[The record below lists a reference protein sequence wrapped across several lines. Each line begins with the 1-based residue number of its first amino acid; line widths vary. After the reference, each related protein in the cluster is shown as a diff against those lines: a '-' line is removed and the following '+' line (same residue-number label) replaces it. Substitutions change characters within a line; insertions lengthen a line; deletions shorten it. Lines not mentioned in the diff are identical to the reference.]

1 MLGFFDRSTDL
12 NLFVR
17 HLLIL
22 TFILTYILALQDKRS
37 DKKMAVIDVVLGFF
51 KVVTF
56 VYDIVTFPIYG
67 LTQQSWKDRTK
78 QNLGQVSLILLLSKK
93 SSIDFDVYF
102 RSKMLKLVSKLSHS
116 DVTKAIAKSTKKS
129 SLKAKLTQ

>member
-1 MLGFFDRSTDL
+1 MWDFLNRSTDL

-17 HLLIL
+17 LHNCTLL
-22 TFILTYILALQDKRS
+22 FNNFNSFQDKRS

-78 QNLGQVSLILLLSKK
+78 QNLGQVSDPFHQHLLNKE
-93 SSIDFDVYF
+93 
-102 RSKMLKLVSKLSHS
+102 
-116 DVTKAIAKSTKKS
+116 
-129 SLKAKLTQ
+129 

>member
-22 TFILTYILALQDKRS
+22 TIISTYILALQDKRS

-93 SSIDFDVYF
+93 FFLI
-102 RSKMLKLVSKLSHS
+102 
-116 DVTKAIAKSTKKS
+116 
-129 SLKAKLTQ
+129 LTHISGRKC